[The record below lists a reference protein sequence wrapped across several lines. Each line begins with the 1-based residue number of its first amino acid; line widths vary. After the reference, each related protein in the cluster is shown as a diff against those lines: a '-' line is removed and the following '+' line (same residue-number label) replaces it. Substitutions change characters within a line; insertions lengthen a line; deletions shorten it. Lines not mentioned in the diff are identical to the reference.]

1 MLDLQWSLAECIY
14 YKKGMALTGPLGR
27 TVQMELILTDLTR
40 HKLPAISL
48 CRSKFLVF
56 SLNSLLNAGAS
67 SVKKNK
73 TSVINGSVTVLQLMM
88 LRRNYMSETIQLAL

>member
-1 MLDLQWSLAECIY
+1 
-14 YKKGMALTGPLGR
+14 
-27 TVQMELILTDLTR
+27 MELILTDLTR

-73 TSVINGSVTVLQLMM
+73 TSVINGSACHCSAADDGKTEL
-88 LRRNYMSETIQLAL
+88 YE